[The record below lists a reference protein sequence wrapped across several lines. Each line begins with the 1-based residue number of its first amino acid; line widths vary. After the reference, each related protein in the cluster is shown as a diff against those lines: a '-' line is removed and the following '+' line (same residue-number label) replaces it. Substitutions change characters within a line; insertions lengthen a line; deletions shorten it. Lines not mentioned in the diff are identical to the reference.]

1 MRIITGSLLALQRF
15 WLKTPFGFCVIN
27 SEPGTSRKCEKSVIS
42 RCPGAKIL
50 DTPDFLSENE
60 LTFCSHSIAAH
71 ETPHGGR
78 RFALRTHRHPG
89 EVLLL
94 LPQCG
99 MPAPVTRPKTMNQ
112 NGDP

>member
-1 MRIITGSLLALQRF
+1 MRVITESFPALHSF
-15 WLKTPFGFCVIN
+15 LLKTPFRLLSVN
-27 SEPGTSRKCEKSVIS
+27 PEPGTRLKCEKAVIPQ
-42 RCPGAKIL
+42 CPAEKSL